1 DRKITASVIY
11 PTGGDKI
18 IKIAMDILSGNPYLK
33 ENTLKTAI
41 VDKENARVISMQNE
55 QLGENQLKLRRMNEM
70 LDLSLAQYSSQ
81 RMLFYA
87 TGIVLLLVGIILAIA
102 VVSYRSK
109 SKANRLL
116 ENQNNE
122 IRMQAEILKHQK
134 EEVVRLS
141 EQLHEATNAKLVFF
155 TNISHEFKTPL
166 SLIIGPVE
174 TLLLGNELDEK
185 QRSMLLLVK
194 RNSERLLH
202 LISEIIEF
210 RRFENGK
217 MEMHYSEAD
226 LKSFL
231 DELSPLFDEYMHSKH
246 IKFKTHADPD
256 MSYQMVFDKEKMEK
270 IYCNLLANAFKHVNT
285 GGSIAVGLSKTKDYI
300 QFSVFNT
307 GSHIPLEEQKNIF
320 DRFYRLENENNS
332 TGIGLALVSS
342 LVEMHGGSIE
352 VESRMNEGTR
362 FSIKFPLVQLPVSP
376 EKATGYKGGEYIRMK
391 IGDEIQKDDSE
402 FLAERDEQDE
412 KPLIL
417 VIEDNADMRH
427 YMHHVLSD
435 EYQISEAGNGTDGIE
450 KAIKQIPDLVISDV
464 MMPEKDGFEVC
475 RTLKE
480 NISTSHIP
488 VILLTACALDEQK
501 AAGFESGAEAYIP
514 KPFNAE
520 LLKIRIRKL
529 IENRRKIQEIFGTT
543 SIVSTTK
550 KATLA
555 DMEQD
560 FIDHFKA
567 HVEKNI
573 TNPEL
578 NVDDIAK
585 SLGLSRVQLYR
596 KLRSLTDYTP
606 NELIRIIR
614 LKHAIRLLSTRSKSI
629 AEVAYESGF
638 SSPSYFTKCFKEQY
652 NVNPTDYLK

>member
-1 DRKITASVIY
+1 MNYS
-11 PTGGDKI
+11 
-18 IKIAMDILSGNPYLK
+18 
-33 ENTLKTAI
+33 KT
-41 VDKENARVISMQNE
+41 D
-55 QLGENQLKLRRMNEM
+55 LRN
-70 LDLSLAQYSSQ
+70 
-81 RMLFYA
+81 F
-87 TGIVLLLVGIILAIA
+87 
-102 VVSYRSK
+102 
-109 SKANRLL
+109 L
-116 ENQNNE
+116 E
-122 IRMQAEILKHQK
+122 
-134 EEVVRLS
+134 
-141 EQLHEATNAKLVFF
+141 
-155 TNISHEFKTPL
+155 
-166 SLIIGPVE
+166 
-174 TLLLGNELDEK
+174 
-185 QRSMLLLVK
+185 
-194 RNSERLLH
+194 
-202 LISEIIEF
+202 
-210 RRFENGK
+210 
-217 MEMHYSEAD
+217 
-226 LKSFL
+226 
-231 DELSPLFDEYMHSKH
+231 ELSPLFYDYIHTKH
-246 IKFKTHADPD
+246 IEFGILAQPD
-256 MSYQMVFDKEKMEK
+256 SSYEMVFDKEKMEK
-270 IYCNLLANAFKHVNT
+270 IYFNLLSNAFKYVNT
-285 GGSIAVGLSKTKDYI
+285 GGKVSIELYKAENYI
-300 QFSVFNT
+300 QLIAFNT
-307 GSHIPLEEQKNIF
+307 GSFIPIEEQKNIF
-320 DRFYRLENENNS
+320 DRFYRLENQNNS

-352 VESRMNEGTR
+352 VESRIDEGTR
-362 FSIKFPLVQLPVSP
+362 FSIKFPLVQLPIYP
-376 EKATGYKGGEYIRMK
+376 EKTVGYKGGEYIRMK
-391 IGDEIQKDDSE
+391 IGDEIQKNYDE
-402 FLAERDEQDE
+402 FLAERDGQNE

-427 YMHHVLSD
+427 YMRNVLWD
-435 EYQISEAGNGTDGIE
+435 EYQISEAEDGTDGIE
-450 KAIKQIPDLVISDV
+450 KAIKHIPDLVISDV
-464 MMPEKDGFEVC
+464 MMPGKDGFEVC

-514 KPFNAE
+514 KPFNPE

-529 IENRRKIQEIFGTT
+529 IENRRKIQEFFGTT
-543 SIVSTTK
+543 GIVSTTK
-550 KATLA
+550 RATLA